1 MKIDLPGL
9 LREKLP
15 SGNVRYRVRVER
27 RKTKRVR
34 LYVEPGDP
42 DFMEHYHA
50 ARRGIL
56 MKQPK
61 TARLVKPKQMRGSL
75 NWLMKEYLAWLE
87 KQVAAG
93 QYSGATLK
101 QRRSQFR
108 HLKSVG
114 EYSLEVPQPEL
125 LKLRDS
131 MASTPGATDNFIKSV
146 RAMYAWAVERNICEL
161 NPATGIGKLQR
172 VHVGAKAWTLENLN
186 RYRETHPPESM
197 AHLALTLF
205 MFTACRI
212 SDIIHLGRDNEFE
225 RKGLRGLGWQPR
237 KKGSAYVEVPMLP
250 PLYRA
255 TRMSNIVGPTYLLN
269 EKGVP
274 FGSPE
279 VLRNRFRKWCDAAG
293 LEGLSSHG
301 VRKAAGHLLAQ
312 NGCSQHQIMAI
323 HGHTEAK
330 TSEVYTKGVE
340 RWTLAADAMRTLED
354 MEW

>member
-1 MKIDLPGL
+1 
-9 LREKLP
+9 
-15 SGNVRYRVRVER
+15 
-27 RKTKRVR
+27 
-34 LYVEPGDP
+34 
-42 DFMEHYHA
+42 
-50 ARRGIL
+50 
-56 MKQPK
+56 
-61 TARLVKPKQMRGSL
+61 
-75 NWLMKEYLAWLE
+75 
-87 KQVAAG
+87 
-93 QYSGATLK
+93 
-101 QRRSQFR
+101 
-108 HLKSVG
+108 
-114 EYSLEVPQPEL
+114 
-125 LKLRDS
+125 

-172 VHVGAKAWTLENLN
+172 VHTGAKPWTLEDLN

-212 SDIIHLGRDNEFE
+212 SDIVHLGRDNEFE
-225 RKGLRGLGWQPR
+225 RKGMRGLGWQPR

-255 TRMSNIVGPTYLLN
+255 TRMSNVAGPTYLLN